1 MKMASKVFIL
11 VSIAVAYVALNP
23 RHQAGVKESVKM
35 TCGDLRV
42 NVAIDRHYIQVDDGA
57 RHYLDKKASIIRGAS
72 VYDGGKYALTKDAYL
87 SLYGVTNI
95 ECKINGSNQ

>member
-1 MKMASKVFIL
+1 MASKVFIL
-11 VSIAVAYVALNP
+11 VAIASAYVALNP
-23 RHQAGVKESVKM
+23 KPQAGAKESVKM

-42 NVAIDRHYIQVDDGA
+42 NVADDRHYIQVDGGA

-95 ECKINGSNQ
+95 KCKINGGDQ